1 MPDSIL
7 PSLKAKFDPAN
18 FRRRVISSFVLG
30 PLVLA
35 AIYLGGWTYSVMVAL
50 FMALGMYEWLR
61 MVDPAAHP
69 RVKIA
74 AYAALLLTLGA
85 GAWQSTVFGAMIGI
99 VLLLL
104 LFLLAA
110 REHAAPSRLRSAQ
123 SSRDF
128 EMDRAG
134 WVALGIPYL
143 AGSGLAMLNVRAT
156 PETGM
161 ALTAYLMVT
170 VWATD
175 IGAYLTGR
183 LIGGPKLLPE
193 ISPKKTW
200 AGLFG
205 GMAFAALFGYG
216 VAYGFGAARP
226 CVAGGLALMLA
237 VVSQLGDMFESYVK
251 RRSGLKDSGD
261 LIPGHGGVLD
271 RIDGL
276 LFAAGFFVLFQKALG
291 RSLHWW

>member
-110 REHAAPSRLRSAQ
+110 RDHVE
-123 SSRDF
+123 
-128 EMDRAG
+128 RAG
-134 WVALGIPYL
+134 WIALGIPYL

-156 PETGM
+156 PEIGM
-161 ALTAYLMVT
+161 VLTAYLMVT

-226 CVAGGLALMLA
+226 WVAGGLALMLA